1 MIMPDLKPVKTL
13 ALDTSTPRGSV
24 ALLDGTELAGE
35 LRITS
40 LETHSARLLRSLDF
54 LLGTVG
60 WKLSDLNLIAAGI
73 GPGSFTG
80 IRIGLAT
87 ALGLAQSL
95 KLPFAGISGL
105 EALALQ
111 VSFLEATVGVVLDA
125 QRSQLYYAEYRCQGG
140 NIRQVRRPAL
150 LYPADLE
157 RNLMRRHLYVVGDAA
172 LGFFSD
178 IKNSGAGWPRIIS
191 ADLYLASAIGRLALV
206 RRRRWRSGEFLSAEP
221 LYIRPPDAVKPKSS
235 KG

>member
-1 MIMPDLKPVKTL
+1 MRIL

-24 ALLDGTELAGE
+24 ALLDGPDLAGE

-40 LETHSARLLRSLDF
+40 QETHSARLLRSVDF
-54 LLGTVG
+54 LLGTLG

-95 KLPFAGISGL
+95 RLPFSGVSGL
-105 EALALQ
+105 DALALQ
-111 VSFLEATVGVVLDA
+111 VSFLESTVGVVLDA

-140 NIRQVRRPAL
+140 KIHQVQHPAL

-157 RNLMRRHLYVVGDAA
+157 RNLRRRHLYLVGDAA
-172 LGFFSD
+172 LGFFESL
-178 IKNSGAGWPRIIS
+178 KNSRAGWPRMIA
-191 ADLYLASAIGRLALV
+191 ADLYLACGIGRLALA
-206 RRRRWRSGEFLSAEP
+206 RRRSWRSGEFLTAEP
-221 LYIRPPDAVKPKSS
+221 LYIRPPDAVKPTS

>member
-1 MIMPDLKPVKTL
+1 MIMPDLQLMRIL
-13 ALDTSTPRGSV
+13 ALDTSTLRGSV
-24 ALLDGTELAGE
+24 ALLRGTELAGE

-40 LETHSARLLRSLDF
+40 LETHSARLLRSIDF

-60 WKLSDLNLIAAGI
+60 WKLSDLDLIAAGI

-95 KLPFAGISGL
+95 KLPFSGISGL
-105 EALALQ
+105 DALALQ
-111 VSFLEATVGVVLDA
+111 VSFLEATVGVVMDA
-125 QRSQLYYAEYRCQGG
+125 QRSQLYYAEYHCRRGKV
-140 NIRQVRRPAL
+140 RQLRRPAL

-157 RNLMRRHLYVVGDAA
+157 RNLGRRHLYLVGDAA
-172 LGFFSD
+172 LGLFERLKS
-178 IKNSGAGWPRIIS
+178 SRAGWPRTIA
-191 ADLYLASAIGRLALV
+191 ADLFLACSIGRLALD
-206 RRRRWRSGEFLSAEP
+206 RKRSWRLGEFLTAEP
-221 LYIRPPDAVKPKSS
+221 LYIRPPDAVRPVSS